1 MVKGIEPNWP
11 APSWVRAVTTTREG
25 GVSQG
30 AYQSLN
36 LALHVNDNPEKVV
49 LNRLKLNQRYNLQHE
64 PAWLE
69 QTHSTRVVEIKG
81 DEAKS
86 TLGIDADGAW
96 TKCLNVPCV
105 VLTADCLPLLLCDTK
120 GTVVSAVHCGW
131 RGILNGII
139 ENAVQAIKPHTQGEI
154 IAWLG
159 PAIGPDSFEVGE
171 EVRQQFMQHDRYA
184 QQAFKPKSSGKWLGD
199 MYQLAKNRLHQ
210 SDIKAIYGG
219 DFCTYTD
226 AERFY
231 SFRRDKDTG
240 RMATLIWLAHP

>member
-1 MVKGIEPNWP
+1 M
-11 APSWVRAVTTTREG
+11 
-25 GVSQG
+25 
-30 AYQSLN
+30 
-36 LALHVNDNPEKVV
+36 
-49 LNRLKLNQRYNLQHE
+49 
-64 PAWLE
+64 
-69 QTHSTRVVEIKG
+69 
-81 DEAKS
+81 
-86 TLGIDADGAW
+86 GIDADGAW